1 MGIIHPPKI
10 LLIELLQFLQHSSKK
25 FKTVITFLLK
35 FILFRFYNISSHF
48 CLIYFCIISTKTE
61 YFQSN
66 LLEAGNSLIIQLVGT
81 TWCFQKDIQDS
92 NPPTLNY

>member
-10 LLIELLQFLQHSSKK
+10 LLIELLQLLKHSSKK

-81 TWCFQKDIQDS
+81 TWCFQKDI
-92 NPPTLNY
+92 